1 MLKLAWKYMRYYKSQ
16 TAAIFAG
23 ILLTASLLAG
33 ISSLIYSSQKSD
45 LLNSKTIYGDWHYC
59 AETDKEQFQK
69 TQSGEKGEGYH
80 LKRCGKMEIRDVVE
94 EEFLIYF
101 ISTDETYRRMAHRDL
116 LEGTYPRREDEIAA
130 DGFVLSNLGF
140 SGNLG
145 DSVHI

>member
-69 TQSGEKGEGYH
+69 IQSGEKG
-80 LKRCGKMEIRDVVE
+80 
-94 EEFLIYF
+94 
-101 ISTDETYRRMAHRDL
+101 
-116 LEGTYPRREDEIAA
+116 
-130 DGFVLSNLGF
+130 
-140 SGNLG
+140 
-145 DSVHI
+145 